1 MTFHFGKKQLLQGL
15 GLALACFILLVIA
28 VGVLLEVSLNFQNL
42 AVYFGYSVLAGSIF
56 LILSGDRFRIV
67 RFFFLT
73 GLILGFIEM
82 YRLFW
87 QVLDGWGEIIGILS
101 LLIWPVFGLVLGG
114 LIQLLRFFYKKYLKK
129 KPQGEK

>member
-1 MTFHFGKKQLLQGL
+1 MTFHLEKKQLLKGL
-15 GLALACFILLVIA
+15 GLALACFLLLVIG
-28 VGVLLEVSLNFQNL
+28 VGVLLDVSLKLQNL
-42 AVYFGYSVLAGSIF
+42 AVYFGYSVLAGSIY

-67 RFFFLT
+67 RFFFLI

-101 LLIWPVFGLVLGG
+101 LLIWPILGLVLGG
-114 LIQLLRFFYKKYLKK
+114 FIQFGMHVYKKYSKK
-129 KPQGEK
+129 KQQDRK